1 VATGAPNQ
9 TRLFERPE
17 LRIEVCPY
25 LKRNHERPC
34 HLRVEIDICCHKCR
48 CIALSTIKDASRN
61 RAGRNRAARGT
72 VVQRS
77 GILEDSMEVWTINF
91 YGQRAF
97 WYDIFVGLTDT
108 YEILFCQIILETFP
122 PPSFCDEYFE
132 IRAYLRRS
140 TGILPPP
147 HAYTILLPSMKKKS
161 NSCLLLQK
169 LKDWIKKL
177 NPLDRGVT
185 LWTEHFIAKLGTPDG
200 GLTSISRQSKL
211 SQEQLTELQR
221 STHFDKKELQQ
232 WYKGKLVLAITPRV
246 SC

>member
-1 VATGAPNQ
+1 MNGHVTSKSESISVATNFAVTPCPPSKMRQ
-9 TRLFERPE
+9 ETRL
-17 LRIEVCPY
+17 
-25 LKRNHERPC
+25 
-34 HLRVEIDICCHKCR
+34 VEIVQLEVQ
-48 CIALSTIKDASRN
+48 A
-61 RAGRNRAARGT
+61 
-72 VVQRS
+72 QRS

-97 WYDIFVGLTDT
+97 WYDIFVGLADA
-108 YEILFCQIILETFP
+108 YEIVFCQFILETFP
-122 PPSFCDEYFE
+122 SPSFCDEYFE
-132 IRAYLRRS
+132 LRAYLCRS
-140 TGILPPP
+140 TGIPPPP
-147 HAYTILLPSMKKKS
+147 HAYIILLPSMKKKS

-169 LKDWIKKL
+169 LKDWIRKL

-185 LWTEHFIAKLGTPDG
+185 LRTEHFIAKLGTPNG

-232 WYKGKLVLAITPRV
+232 WYKGKLVLAIASRV